1 MRHLDEGT
9 IHAWLDGALGAEEA
23 ARVDAHV
30 GSCARCADAVA
41 EARGL
46 IAASSR
52 ILTALDQVPSIRGS
66 RGAEVSPGST
76 GSRWTGRPF
85 ATAFVRQRIAAVI
98 ALIVVGGAVA
108 LTVTRDKSSSVAF
121 EAAPMAEIVVADS
134 PAPVSAIPA
143 PMPAAMPRRERAAGT
158 TRGES
163 GRGAAAP
170 EPRVQRLEVARR
182 ADSVSPSPAM
192 NAAPLVAAGVA
203 APPPARVTDSVRV
216 ADVVAQAERKV
227 EAQEGAAKAA
237 ATENRVQG
245 LVGDRAETE
254 MDRRR
259 YARVMPS
266 AAIGA
271 AAGTAPGSSDARLV
285 QEVRMT
291 EGGQEVWRRIYR
303 VDSILVTLDERRPSV
318 MEEAV
323 RMPVAPEQRAAPSPL
338 TIDSTMRPTNT
349 IRWRDARGAELTLTG
364 PAPKARLERIR
375 KLLGL

>member
-1 MRHLDEGT
+1 V
-9 IHAWLDGALGAEEA
+9 EEA

-30 GSCARCADAVA
+30 ASCARCADAVA

-52 ILTALDQVPSIRGS
+52 ILTALDQVPSVRVAPGS
-66 RGAEVSPGST
+66 RGST
-76 GSRWTGRPF
+76 GFRWTGRPF

-98 ALIVVGGAVA
+98 ALIVVGGVVA
-108 LTVTRDKSSSVAF
+108 LTVARDTSSPVP
-121 EAAPMAEIVVADS
+121 EAGPMAEVAVVDS
-134 PAPVSAIPA
+134 PAPVSTTPT
-143 PMPAAMPRRERAAGT
+143 PMPAATSRRDGAPGATRREP
-158 TRGES
+158 

-170 EPRVQRLEVARR
+170 APRVHRLEVARQ
-182 ADSVSPSPAM
+182 ADSARPAAALS
-192 NAAPLVAAGVA
+192 AAPLVAADVA

-227 EAQEGAAKAA
+227 EAQESAAKAA
-237 ATENRVQG
+237 ATENRARG
-245 LVGDRAETE
+245 LVGGRAEADME
-254 MDRRR
+254 QRR
-259 YARVMPS
+259 YARVAPS

-318 MEEAV
+318 IEETS
-323 RMPVAPEQRAAPSPL
+323 RMPVEREQRAAPSPL
-338 TIDSTMRPTNT
+338 PIDTTVRPTNT

-364 PAPKARLERIR
+364 PAPRARLERIR

>member
-1 MRHLDEGT
+1 MQHLDEGT

-66 RGAEVSPGST
+66 QGSRGSA

-85 ATAFVRQRIAAVI
+85 ATAFARQRIAAVI

-108 LTVTRDKSSSVAF
+108 LAVARK
-121 EAAPMAEIVVADS
+121 EPSPLVSGAVPMAEVAVVDS
-134 PAPVSAIPA
+134 PAPVSTISA
-143 PMPAAMPRRERAAGT
+143 PMPAAMSRREGAAGA
-158 TRGES
+158 TREP
-163 GRGAAAP
+163 GRGAATPA
-170 EPRVQRLEVARR
+170 PRVQTRNLARE
-182 ADSVSPSPAM
+182 ADSAPPAAALS
-192 NAAPLVAAGVA
+192 AAPLAAADVA
-203 APPPARVTDSVRV
+203 APPPARVTDTAR
-216 ADVVAQAERKV
+216 AANVVAQAEQRA

-237 ATENRVQG
+237 ATGR
-245 LVGDRAETE
+245 LRALAGARTETE
-254 MDRRR
+254 MEERR
-259 YARVMPS
+259 YARVAPS

-271 AAGTAPGSSDARLV
+271 AAGTTSDSNDARLV

-303 VDSILVTLDERRPSV
+303 VDSILVTLDERRPRV
-318 MEEAV
+318 LEETI

-338 TIDSTMRPTNT
+338 AFDTTMRPVNT
-349 IRWRDARGAELTLTG
+349 IQWRDARGAELTLTG

>member
-1 MRHLDEGT
+1 MQHLDEGT
-9 IHAWLDGALGAEEA
+9 IHAWLDGALGVEEA

-30 GSCARCADAVA
+30 ASCARCADAVA

-52 ILTALDQVPSIRGS
+52 ILTALDQVPSVRVAPGS
-66 RGAEVSPGST
+66 RGST

-98 ALIVVGGAVA
+98 ALIIVGGAVA
-108 LTVTRDKSSSVAF
+108 LTVSRDTSSPVASDAGPMT
-121 EAAPMAEIVVADS
+121 EVAVVDSAAPVLVT
-134 PAPVSAIPA
+134 PT
-143 PMPAAMPRRERAAGT
+143 PMPAAMPRREVDAGAP
-158 TRGES
+158 RGEP

-170 EPRVQRLEVARR
+170 APRVHRLEVARQ
-182 ADSVSPSPAM
+182 ADSARPAAALS
-192 NAAPLVAAGVA
+192 AAPLVAADVA

-227 EAQEGAAKAA
+227 EAQESAAKAA
-237 ATENRVQG
+237 ATENRARG
-245 LVGDRAETE
+245 LVGGRAEADME
-254 MDRRR
+254 QRR
-259 YARVMPS
+259 YARVAPS

-318 MEEAV
+318 IEETS
-323 RMPVAPEQRAAPSPL
+323 RMPVEREQRAAPSPL
-338 TIDSTMRPTNT
+338 PIDTTVRPTNT

-364 PAPKARLERIR
+364 PAPRARLERIR